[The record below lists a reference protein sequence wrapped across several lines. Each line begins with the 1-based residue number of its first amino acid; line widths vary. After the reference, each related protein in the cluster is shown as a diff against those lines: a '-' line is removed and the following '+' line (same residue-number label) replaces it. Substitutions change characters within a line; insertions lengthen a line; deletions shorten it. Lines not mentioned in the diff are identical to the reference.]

1 MSLINQALR
10 KAQRDRT
17 PERMPEPGARVL
29 TPDAPTSGMKP
40 GLIIGLVAAV
50 AVLLALVA
58 GLSLVL
64 LKGEDAPPVA
74 QQASATPEP
83 TTAPEDSATAST
95 QQAAS
100 TQSTIEPVAPKA
112 QPTAQTT
119 PLERGAAPSVVEEL
133 RQAREAVEAKAA
145 AETKAA
151 EEAAAKAAAK
161 PSQDIINWLA
171 RAKISGVKIS
181 ATESRVILNGK
192 SYTAGEYVNFGLGL
206 KLMLIQEKRVLFVD
220 ANDKKYL
227 KRL

>member
-1 MSLINQALR
+1 
-10 KAQRDRT
+10 
-17 PERMPEPGARVL
+17 
-29 TPDAPTSGMKP
+29 
-40 GLIIGLVAAV
+40 
-50 AVLLALVA
+50 
-58 GLSLVL
+58 
-64 LKGEDAPPVA
+64 
-74 QQASATPEP
+74 
-83 TTAPEDSATAST
+83 
-95 QQAAS
+95 
-100 TQSTIEPVAPKA
+100 
-112 QPTAQTT
+112 
-119 PLERGAAPSVVEEL
+119 VVEEL

-206 KLMLIQEKRVLFVD
+206 KLMLIQEKRVLFI
-220 ANDKKYL
+220 DKNEQKYM